1 MHVGATLR
9 LLRVEA
15 GLSLRDLAKRI
26 GVSSAYLSRVEH
38 GLDAVPTP
46 ARLSA
51 IARELDIPPTLLMDV
66 AHRVS
71 PFMASYLEQEP
82 EAGQLFLEIAQRQL
96 NRQQLS
102 RLRQLLNT
110 EFPSR
115 ASSRDEPFT
124 SLASLLSPERLVLQ
138 LSCARL
144 DDALDVAAGRLAST
158 SPLLGAGP
166 LAANM
171 RQREEEVSS
180 AVGNGVAV
188 PRVFHRGGP
197 ALAALVT
204 LARPLKAE
212 TPDGLPLR
220 LVVALMSPEQGR
232 PSLMQLAHV
241 ARLASQGLADRLAD
255 AQHPHEVLQR
265 LQSMEPLG

>member
-46 ARLSA
+46 ARISA

-71 PFMASYLEQEP
+71 PFLASYLEQEP
-82 EAGQLFLEIAQRQL
+82 AASQLFLEIARRQL
-96 NRQQLS
+96 NSQQLT
-102 RLRQLLNT
+102 RLRQLIHT

-115 ASSRDEPFT
+115 EFSRDEPPAT
-124 SLASLLSPERLVLQ
+124 LAPLLSPERLVLQ

-144 DDALDVAAGRLAST
+144 DDALDVAAGRLASAVPGT
-158 SPLLGAGP
+158 GAGT
-166 LAANM
+166 LAA
-171 RQREEEVSS
+171 RLLRSEEEVSS

-188 PRVFHRGGP
+188 PRVALAGGP
-197 ALAALVT
+197 AVAALVT
-204 LARPLKAE
+204 LARPLPAE
-212 TPDGLPLR
+212 TPDGQPVR
-220 LVVALMSPEQGR
+220 LVVALMSPERGR
-232 PSLMQLAHV
+232 PALMRLAHV
-241 ARLASQGLADRLAD
+241 ARLASQGLADRLAEV
-255 AQHPHEVLQR
+255 QHPHEVLQH
-265 LQSMEPLG
+265 LQAMEPLA